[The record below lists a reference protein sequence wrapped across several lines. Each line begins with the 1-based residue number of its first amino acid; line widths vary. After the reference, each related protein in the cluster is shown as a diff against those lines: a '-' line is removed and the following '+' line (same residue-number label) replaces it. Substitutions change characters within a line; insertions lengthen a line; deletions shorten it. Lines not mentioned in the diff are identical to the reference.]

1 MWMKATEGA
10 DGTVF
15 YIDRDSIKKEGAL
28 IRVWELQDLKAKG
41 PLEEKSRRVLVEYDS
56 KNERRRVLSF
66 SFHGESMGAGVTL
79 KSDQTPGKWTMV
91 VPNTTAAVVFQVA
104 SALKRPVGKTSAL
117 PPPPPPPPTAAPS
130 DGSTQPTS
138 EGDRELNA
146 SSSEPPGENKSDGS
160 AASSEN
166 PTQPETNNK

>member
-56 KNERRRVLSF
+56 KNDRRRVLSF

-91 VPNTTAAVVFQVA
+91 APNTTAAVVFQVA

-117 PPPPPPPPTAAPS
+117 PPPPPPPPTPS
-130 DGSTQPTS
+130 DSSTQPTP
-138 EGDRELNA
+138 EGEQELNA
-146 SSSEPPGENKSDGS
+146 SSSELAGADKNAESL
-160 AASSEN
+160 ASSKN
-166 PTQPETNNK
+166 PETNDK

>member
-41 PLEEKSRRVLVEYDS
+41 PLEEKSRRVLIEYDS

-117 PPPPPPPPTAAPS
+117 PPPPPPPPTPS
-130 DGSTQPTS
+130 DGSTQPMS
-138 EGDRELNA
+138 EGDKELNA
-146 SSSEPPGENKSDGS
+146 SSSEPPGGDKNDES
-160 AASSEN
+160 ATSSEN
-166 PTQPETNNK
+166 PAQSETNNK

>member
-104 SALKRPVGKTSAL
+104 SALKRPLGKTSAL
-117 PPPPPPPPTAAPS
+117 PPPPPPPPTSS
-130 DGSTQPTS
+130 DGSTQPMS
-138 EGDRELNA
+138 EGHKELNA
-146 SSSEPPGENKSDGS
+146 PSSDSPGEDKKDRS

-166 PTQPETNNK
+166 TAQSETNNK

>member
-1 MWMKATEGA
+1 MKATEGA

-56 KNERRRVLSF
+56 KNEKRRVLSF

-117 PPPPPPPPTAAPS
+117 PPPPPPPPTPS
-130 DGSTQPTS
+130 DGSTQPIS
-138 EGDRELNA
+138 EGDKELNA
-146 SSSEPPGENKSDGS
+146 SSSESPGEDKSNES

-166 PTQPETNNK
+166 PAQPETNNK

>member
-1 MWMKATEGA
+1 MKATEGA

-117 PPPPPPPPTAAPS
+117 PPPPPPPPTPS
-130 DGSTQPTS
+130 DGSTKAIS
-138 EGDRELNA
+138 EGDKELNA
-146 SSSEPPGENKSDGS
+146 SSGEDKNEES
-160 AASSEN
+160 AASLEKPAQS
-166 PTQPETNNK
+166 ETNNK

>member
-1 MWMKATEGA
+1 MKATEGA

-15 YIDRDSIKKEGAL
+15 YIDRDSIKKEGSL

-91 VPNTTAAVVFQVA
+91 APNTTAAVVFQVA

-117 PPPPPPPPTAAPS
+117 PPPPPPPSS
-130 DGSTQPTS
+130 DGSVQPGS
-138 EGDRELNA
+138 EGNKELNA
-146 SSSEPPGENKSDGS
+146 SSSEPPQGEKTDES

-166 PTQPETNNK
+166 PAQPETNNK

>member
-15 YIDRDSIKKEGAL
+15 YIDRDSIKKEGSL

-66 SFHGESMGAGVTL
+66 SFHAESMGAGVTL

-117 PPPPPPPPTAAPS
+117 PPPPPPPPSASS
-130 DGSTQPTS
+130 DSTQPNS
-138 EGDRELNA
+138 EGKGFN
-146 SSSEPPGENKSDGS
+146 EPPSESAEGDKDDESPSSAENKGQAEANS
-160 AASSEN
+160 
-166 PTQPETNNK
+166 K

>member
-91 VPNTTAAVVFQVA
+91 APNTTAAVVFQVA

-117 PPPPPPPPTAAPS
+117 PPPPPPPPPTPS
-130 DGSTQPTS
+130 DGSTRLIS
-138 EGDRELNA
+138 EGDKELNS
-146 SSSEPPGENKSDGS
+146 SSSEPPGGDKNDESAVSSKSP
-160 AASSEN
+160 E
-166 PTQPETNNK
+166 QPETNDK

>member
-41 PLEEKSRRVLVEYDS
+41 PLEEKSRRVLIEYDS

-117 PPPPPPPPTAAPS
+117 PPPPPPTPS
-130 DGSTQPTS
+130 DGSTQPMS
-138 EGDRELNA
+138 EGDKELNA
-146 SSSEPPGENKSDGS
+146 SSSESPGEDKNDES

-166 PTQPETNNK
+166 TAQSETNNK

>member
-1 MWMKATEGA
+1 MKATEGA

-117 PPPPPPPPTAAPS
+117 PPPPPPTPS
-130 DGSTQPTS
+130 DGSTQPMS
-138 EGDRELNA
+138 EGDKELNA
-146 SSSEPPGENKSDGS
+146 SSSESPGEDKNNESV
-160 AASSEN
+160 ASSEN
-166 PTQPETNNK
+166 PAQSETNNK

>member
-15 YIDRDSIKKEGAL
+15 YIDRDSIKKEGSL

-91 VPNTTAAVVFQVA
+91 APNTTAAVVFQVA

-117 PPPPPPPPTAAPS
+117 PPPPPPAPS
-130 DGSTQPTS
+130 DGSTNSAS
-138 EGDRELNA
+138 EGDKELNA
-146 SSSEPPGENKSDGS
+146 SPSEPLGGDKTDGS
-160 AASSEN
+160 VAISEN
-166 PTQPETNNK
+166 PAQPETNKK

>member
-1 MWMKATEGA
+1 MKATEGA

-41 PLEEKSRRVLVEYDS
+41 PLEEKSRRVLIEYDS

-117 PPPPPPPPTAAPS
+117 PPPPPPTPS
-130 DGSTQPTS
+130 DGSTQPNS
-138 EGDRELNA
+138 EGDKELNA
-146 SSSEPPGENKSDGS
+146 SSSESPGEDKNDESV
-160 AASSEN
+160 ASSEN
-166 PTQPETNNK
+166 PAQSETNNK

>member
-1 MWMKATEGA
+1 MKATEGA

-15 YIDRDSIKKEGAL
+15 YIDRDSIKKEGSL

-91 VPNTTAAVVFQVA
+91 APNTTAAVVFQVA

-117 PPPPPPPPTAAPS
+117 PPPPPPPVPS
-130 DGSTQPTS
+130 DGSTQPIS
-138 EGDRELNA
+138 EGDKELNA
-146 SSSEPPGENKSDGS
+146 SSSEPLGEDKSDES
-160 AASSEN
+160 VASPEN
-166 PTQPETNNK
+166 PAQPETNNK

>member
-1 MWMKATEGA
+1 MKATEGA

-15 YIDRDSIKKEGAL
+15 YIDRDSIKKEGSL
-28 IRVWELQDLKAKG
+28 IRVWELQDLKGKG

-91 VPNTTAAVVFQVA
+91 APNTTAAVVFQVA

-117 PPPPPPPPTAAPS
+117 PPPPPPPPSPS
-130 DGSTQPTS
+130 DGSTQPIS
-138 EGDRELNA
+138 QGDNELNA
-146 SSSEPPGENKSDGS
+146 SSSKHPGGDKNDES
-160 AASSEN
+160 AGSSEN
-166 PTQPETNNK
+166 SAQPETNNK

>member
-117 PPPPPPPPTAAPS
+117 PPPPPPPPTPS
-130 DGSTQPTS
+130 DGSTQPMS
-138 EGDRELNA
+138 EGDKELNA
-146 SSSEPPGENKSDGS
+146 SSSESPGEDKSNES
-160 AASSEN
+160 VASSKSPE
-166 PTQPETNNK
+166 QPEVNDK

>member
-41 PLEEKSRRVLVEYDS
+41 PLEEKSRRVLIEYDS

-117 PPPPPPPPTAAPS
+117 PPPPPPPPTPS
-130 DGSTQPTS
+130 DGSTQPMS
-138 EGDRELNA
+138 EGDKELNA
-146 SSSEPPGENKSDGS
+146 SSSESPGEDKSNES
-160 AASSEN
+160 VASSKSPE
-166 PTQPETNNK
+166 QPEVNDK

>member
-117 PPPPPPPPTAAPS
+117 PPPPPPTPS
-130 DGSTQPTS
+130 DGSTQPMS
-138 EGDRELNA
+138 EGDKELNA
-146 SSSEPPGENKSDGS
+146 SSSESPGEDKNNESV
-160 AASSEN
+160 ASSEN
-166 PTQPETNNK
+166 PAQSETNNK

>member
-91 VPNTTAAVVFQVA
+91 APNTTAAVVFQVA

-138 EGDRELNA
+138 EGHRELNA
-146 SSSEPPGENKSDGS
+146 SSSEPPGDDKSDGS

>member
-1 MWMKATEGA
+1 MKATEGA

-117 PPPPPPPPTAAPS
+117 PPPPPPPPTPS
-130 DGSTQPTS
+130 DGSTQPMS
-138 EGDRELNA
+138 EGDKELNA
-146 SSSEPPGENKSDGS
+146 SSSESPGEDKNDESV
-160 AASSEN
+160 ASSRE
-166 PTQPETNNK
+166 PSTSRDKQ

>member
-117 PPPPPPPPTAAPS
+117 PPPPPPPPTLS
-130 DGSTQPTS
+130 DGSTQPMS
-138 EGDRELNA
+138 ERDKEFNA
-146 SSSEPPGENKSDGS
+146 SSSESPGEDKNDES
-160 AASSEN
+160 AATSEN
-166 PTQPETNNK
+166 PAQSETNNK

>member
-117 PPPPPPPPTAAPS
+117 PPPPPPPPAPS
-130 DGSTQPTS
+130 DGSIPPIS
-138 EGDRELNA
+138 EGEKELNA
-146 SSSEPPGENKSDGS
+146 ASSEPPGGDKNDES
-160 AASSEN
+160 ATSSEN
-166 PTQPETNNK
+166 PAQSETNNK

>member
-15 YIDRDSIKKEGAL
+15 YIDRDSIKKEGSL

-91 VPNTTAAVVFQVA
+91 APNTTAAVVFQVA

-117 PPPPPPPPTAAPS
+117 PPPPPPPAS
-130 DGSTQPTS
+130 DGSAQPVS
-138 EGDRELNA
+138 EGDKELNA
-146 SSSEPPGENKSDGS
+146 SSSEPPRGVKNDES

-166 PTQPETNNK
+166 RAQPETNNK

>member
-15 YIDRDSIKKEGAL
+15 YIDRDSIKKEGSL

-117 PPPPPPPPTAAPS
+117 PPPPPPPPSRDPAS
-130 DGSTQPTS
+130 DGSTPTIS
-138 EGDRELNA
+138 EGGKELNE
-146 SSSEPPGENKSDGS
+146 SSEPFEGNKNDQS
-160 AASSEN
+160 ATSNNSV
-166 PTQPETNNK
+166 QPKTDT

>member
-1 MWMKATEGA
+1 MKATEGA

-15 YIDRDSIKKEGAL
+15 YIDRDSIKKEGSL

-91 VPNTTAAVVFQVA
+91 APNTTAAVVFQVA

-117 PPPPPPPPTAAPS
+117 PPPPPPPPSNSSA
-130 DGSTQPTS
+130 QPVS
-138 EGDRELNA
+138 EGDKELNA
-146 SSSEPPGENKSDGS
+146 SSSEPPRGEKTDES
-160 AASSEN
+160 AASSED
-166 PTQPETNNK
+166 PAQSETNNK